1 MHQLWTLNE
10 ILEDN
15 DQSLDFIDDEEE
27 DDDGAGGV
35 H

>member
-1 MHQLWTLNE
+1 MHQLWTWNE

-15 DQSLDFIDDEEE
+15 DQTHDFIDDEEE

>member
-1 MHQLWTLNE
+1 MHQLWTRNE
-10 ILEDN
+10 IWEDR
-15 DQSLDFIDDEEE
+15 DQSYDFIDDEEE